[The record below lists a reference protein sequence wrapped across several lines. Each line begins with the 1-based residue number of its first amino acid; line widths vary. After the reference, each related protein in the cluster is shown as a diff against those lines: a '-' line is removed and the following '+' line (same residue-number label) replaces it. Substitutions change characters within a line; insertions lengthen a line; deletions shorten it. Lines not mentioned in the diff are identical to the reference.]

1 MTRPLPIA
9 CLPLGLICL
18 ISASCNGSD
27 EPGAGTADEPI
38 GPGSQVLGGQTGDGS
53 GGIAEASDV
62 TALANDCNNDSEE
75 IDDPEQTV
83 PELGF
88 SADDL
93 LAAIEAG
100 ETSIAWQAA
109 GAAAAPSDESVTI
122 TVAYAGGPITHR
134 FYNSEQVPAQDS
146 LAGDAAGESSESS
159 AVDEP
164 GGAESGLSPAS
175 ESMASSAAADGDCPP
190 EMTVEVEMTL
200 STSDGTLDE
209 TFTTTLRAS
218 DPSLVSFEHELP
230 AAELNG
236 SLEFEPLTDGQ
247 ELSALHVEGMFTAYG
262 SSGSITWQAG
272 SPTDASSEPLEPPTD
287 PSSEEL
293 ELVDVEVSQGLLAL
307 WPSGRECAGAE
318 LGYGPR
324 IPVAADQQFAHFGA
338 DEARAVFAGLE
349 PLPLRWRLPGDWAG
363 ETAELTLEVEPG
375 EGLCVEVYGGG
386 DEAVRYPAR
395 VNAVSSDGRL
405 DGQYQGAV
413 LVASEDGTL
422 GRGDVNIELLD
433 VPVDEADA
441 FGLASFDPGA
451 QERVSSS
458 LWLQWNQLTDDVS
471 GGISIVALSDCPE
484 EPAAPDG
491 VVTSDCGLQQ
501 LVMADFGS
509 TAEEFALQDEAA
521 DDTKGELP
529 PAQ

>member
-1 MTRPLPIA
+1 MTPPLRIA

-38 GPGSQVLGGQTGDGS
+38 GPGTQVLGGQTGDGS
-53 GGIAEASDV
+53 GGILEAAADTTSA
-62 TALANDCNNDSEE
+62 TGDCNNDSEE
-75 IDDPEQTV
+75 VDDPEQTV

-134 FYNSEQVPAQDS
+134 FYNAEQVPEQDA
-146 LAGDAAGESSESS
+146 LAGDTAAGAMTSR
-159 AVDEP
+159 
-164 GGAESGLSPAS
+164 
-175 ESMASSAAADGDCPP
+175 AAAEGDCPP

-218 DPSLVSFEHELP
+218 DPSLVRFEQELP

-236 SLEFEPLTDGQ
+236 SLEFEPQSDGQ

-262 SSGSITWQAG
+262 SSGSITWQA
-272 SPTDASSEPLEPPTD
+272 SAPTDVSSEPLEPPTD

-307 WPSGRECAGAE
+307 WPSGRECAAAE

-324 IPVAADQQFAHFGA
+324 IPVAAEQQFAHFSA

-349 PLPLRWRLPGDWAG
+349 PLPLRWRLPADWAG

-413 LVASEDGTL
+413 LVASEEGTL

-451 QERVSSS
+451 QERVSFS

-484 EPAAPDG
+484 EPAAPDA

-501 LVMADFGS
+501 LVMAEFGS
-509 TAEEFALQDEAA
+509 TAEEFALQDETA
-521 DDTKGELP
+521 DDGAAELP